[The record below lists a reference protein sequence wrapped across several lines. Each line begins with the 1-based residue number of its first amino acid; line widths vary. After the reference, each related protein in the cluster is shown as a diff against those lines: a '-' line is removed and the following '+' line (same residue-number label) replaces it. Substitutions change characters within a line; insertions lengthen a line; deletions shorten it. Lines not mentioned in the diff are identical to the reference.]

1 MKNLILN
8 ILNEYLLLFPEE
20 KQRQSK
26 ILGYLNDFSDK
37 QIIDWNNFKGHIV
50 ASGFVYSKEDKK
62 FLVMYHNDMK
72 IYTYPGGHI
81 DSNDINPLEAAIRE
95 VKEETGLVN
104 FKNINISKNELIPI
118 DIDTHV
124 IRYNERL
131 NLPQHYHFDFRY
143 LFVIDKISNVKIDK
157 TELSSYKWI
166 DVDELS
172 TDTNYGKIV
181 EKLSKVISQ
190 PINNC

>member
-1 MKNLILN
+1 
-8 ILNEYLLLFPEE
+8 
-20 KQRQSK
+20 
-26 ILGYLNDFSDK
+26 
-37 QIIDWNNFKGHIV
+37 
-50 ASGFVYSKEDKK
+50 
-62 FLVMYHNDMK
+62 MYHNDMK